1 MRDKKV
7 LIAYFS
13 WGGNTEYIARKI
25 HNIIGGDMFK
35 IETKTPYPNDYNE
48 TAYGIAKT
56 QHEENIKPILK
67 NNCDVSDYD
76 IVFVGTPAWWYEM
89 APAVKTF
96 LSENVFEGKIIVPF
110 ITHGGGGKYNIA
122 EDMRELAKGSK
133 LLKPLVVTNRGDG
146 NLQYTIEDWIKELK

>member
-1 MRDKKV
+1 M
-7 LIAYFS
+7 FS
-13 WGGNTEYIARKI
+13 
-25 HNIIGGDMFK
+25 
-35 IETKTPYPNDYNE
+35 
-48 TAYGIAKT
+48 
-56 QHEENIKPILK
+56 NIKPILK

-110 ITHGGGGKYNIA
+110 ITHGGGGKYNIV
-122 EDMRELAKGSK
+122 ENMRELAKGSK

-146 NLQYTIEDWIKELK
+146 NLQQTIEYWIKELK